1 MSVIDDIAIKWRQE
15 KWEDTYIILHLY
27 LSDTGL

>member
-1 MSVIDDIAIKWRQE
+1 MSMIDDTAIKWPQE